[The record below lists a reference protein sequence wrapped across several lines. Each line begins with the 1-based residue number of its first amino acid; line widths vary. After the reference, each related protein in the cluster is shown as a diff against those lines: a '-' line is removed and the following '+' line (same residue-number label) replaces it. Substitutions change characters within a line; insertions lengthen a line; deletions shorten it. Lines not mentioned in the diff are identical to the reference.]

1 MPEGTT
7 ESSEIPGRVQAELTR
22 LRAERQVF
30 TAEQDRLKAKLAET
44 EHELREATSGASA
57 GAFSAASH
65 DAEFAEVNQK
75 LASQQEELDVAKA
88 RLQALEAEV
97 LLAHQQRDSLRAELK
112 TAREERD
119 KLRLALLDA
128 ELVVSAGVVDA
139 DILPGGEPS
148 ADRQRLLNAERLA
161 AEMARELDATRR
173 TVSWRVTAPLRVVRK
188 KMDRP

>member
-1 MPEGTT
+1 M
-7 ESSEIPGRVQAELTR
+7 SDEIPGRVQAELTR

-44 EHELREATSGASA
+44 EHELREATAGASSNE
-57 GAFSAASH
+57 GDSA
-65 DAEFAEVNQK
+65 ELNQK

-88 RLQALEAEV
+88 RLRALEAEV

-112 TAREERD
+112 TCREERD

-173 TVSWRVTAPLRVVRK
+173 TVSWRVTAPLRIVRK

>member
-1 MPEGTT
+1 MSDTD
-7 ESSEIPGRVQAELTR
+7 IPGRVQAELTR

-44 EHELREATSGASA
+44 EHELREAIASA
-57 GAFSAASH
+57 PDEGESAAH
-65 DAEFAEVNQK
+65 QAVLNQK
-75 LASQQEELDVAKA
+75 VASQQEELDVAKA
-88 RLQALEAEV
+88 RLQALESEV

-112 TAREERD
+112 TCREERD

-128 ELVVSAGVVDA
+128 ELVVSAGVADA
-139 DILPGGEPS
+139 DVLPGGEPS
-148 ADRQRLLNAERLA
+148 VDRQRLLNAERLA

>member
-1 MPEGTT
+1 MSDTD
-7 ESSEIPGRVQAELTR
+7 IPGRVQAELTR

-30 TAEQDRLKAKLAET
+30 TAEQDRLKAKLADT
-44 EHELREATSGASA
+44 EHELREATAAAPNEDESA
-57 GAFSAASH
+57 EA
-65 DAEFAEVNQK
+65 NQAVLNQE
-75 LASQQEELDVAKA
+75 LASQREELDVAKA

-112 TAREERD
+112 TCREERD

>member
-1 MPEGTT
+1 M
-7 ESSEIPGRVQAELTR
+7 SDEIPGRVQAELTR

-44 EHELREATSGASA
+44 EHELREAAASA
-57 GAFSAASH
+57 SNEGES
-65 DAEFAEVNQK
+65 AEVNEAELKQRV
-75 LASQQEELDVAKA
+75 ASQQEELDVAKA
-88 RLQALEAEV
+88 RLKALEAEV
-97 LLAHQQRDSLRAELK
+97 LLSHQQRDSLRTELK
-112 TAREERD
+112 TCREERD

-139 DILPGGEPS
+139 DLLPGGEPS
-148 ADRQRLLNAERLA
+148 ADRQRVLNAERLA

-173 TVSWRVTAPLRVVRK
+173 TVSWRVTAPLRIVRK

>member
-1 MPEGTT
+1 MSDTD
-7 ESSEIPGRVQAELTR
+7 IPGRVQAELTR

-30 TAEQDRLKAKLAET
+30 TAEQDRLKAKLADT
-44 EHELREATSGASA
+44 EHELREATAAAAAPNESA
-57 GAFSAASH
+57 EA
-65 DAEFAEVNQK
+65 NQAVLNQE
-75 LASQQEELDVAKA
+75 LASQREELDVAKA

-112 TAREERD
+112 TCREERD

>member
-1 MPEGTT
+1 MGAFMSDTD
-7 ESSEIPGRVQAELTR
+7 IPGRVQAELTR

-44 EHELREATSGASA
+44 EHELREATASA
-57 GAFSAASH
+57 PDEGESAAIQ
-65 DAEFAEVNQK
+65 AVLKQK
-75 LASQQEELDVAKA
+75 VASQQEELDVAKA

-112 TAREERD
+112 TCREERD

-128 ELVVSAGVVDA
+128 ELVVSAGVADA
-139 DILPGGEPS
+139 DVLPGGEPS
-148 ADRQRLLNAERLA
+148 VDRQRLLNAERLA

>member
-1 MPEGTT
+1 MSDTD
-7 ESSEIPGRVQAELTR
+7 IPGRVQAELTR

-30 TAEQDRLKAKLAET
+30 TAEQDRLKAKLADT
-44 EHELREATSGASA
+44 EHELREATAAAAPNESA
-57 GAFSAASH
+57 EA
-65 DAEFAEVNQK
+65 NQAVLNQE
-75 LASQQEELDVAKA
+75 LASQREELDVAKA

-112 TAREERD
+112 TCREERD

>member
-1 MPEGTT
+1 MSDTD
-7 ESSEIPGRVQAELTR
+7 IPGRVQAELTR

-30 TAEQDRLKAKLAET
+30 TAEQDRLKAKLADT
-44 EHELREATSGASA
+44 EHELREATAAAPDEGESA
-57 GAFSAASH
+57 
-65 DAEFAEVNQK
+65 ELNQK
-75 LASQQEELDVAKA
+75 VASQQEELDVAKA
-88 RLQALEAEV
+88 RSQALEAEV

-112 TAREERD
+112 TCREERD

-139 DILPGGEPS
+139 DVLPGGEPS

>member
-1 MPEGTT
+1 MSDT
-7 ESSEIPGRVQAELTR
+7 EIPGRVQAELTR

-30 TAEQDRLKAKLAET
+30 TAEQDRLKAKLADT
-44 EHELREATSGASA
+44 EHELREATAVAPDEGES
-57 GAFSAASH
+57 
-65 DAEFAEVNQK
+65 AEVNQQ

-88 RLQALEAEV
+88 RLRALEAEV
-97 LLAHQQRDSLRAELK
+97 LLAQQQRDSLRAELK
-112 TAREERD
+112 TCREERD

>member
-1 MPEGTT
+1 MSDTD
-7 ESSEIPGRVQAELTR
+7 IPGRVQAELTR

-30 TAEQDRLKAKLAET
+30 TAEQDRLKAKLADT
-44 EHELREATSGASA
+44 EHELREAT
-57 GAFSAASH
+57 AAAAAPNEGES
-65 DAEFAEVNQK
+65 AEVNHAVLNQK
-75 LASQQEELDVAKA
+75 LASQQEEFDVARA

-112 TAREERD
+112 TCREERD

>member
-1 MPEGTT
+1 M
-7 ESSEIPGRVQAELTR
+7 SDDNAVIPGRVQAELTR

-44 EHELREATSGASA
+44 EHELREAISGGSH
-57 GAFSAASH
+57 AAAH
-65 DAEFAEVNQK
+65 DADFAEVKQK
-75 LASQQEELDVAKA
+75 LASQQEELNVTKA
-88 RLQALEAEV
+88 RLRALEAEV

-188 KMDRP
+188 KMDRS

>member
-1 MPEGTT
+1 MSDTD
-7 ESSEIPGRVQAELTR
+7 IPGRVQAELTR

-44 EHELREATSGASA
+44 EHELREATSAASDEDE
-57 GAFSAASH
+57 SAAVH
-65 DAEFAEVNQK
+65 EK

-112 TAREERD
+112 TCREERD

-139 DILPGGEPS
+139 DVLPGGEPS

>member
-1 MPEGTT
+1 MSDTD
-7 ESSEIPGRVQAELTR
+7 IPGRVQAELTR

-30 TAEQDRLKAKLAET
+30 TAEQDRLKAKLADT
-44 EHELREATSGASA
+44 EHELREATAAAPNEGE
-57 GAFSAASH
+57 SAAV
-65 DAEFAEVNQK
+65 DQE
-75 LASQQEELDVAKA
+75 LASQREELDVAKA
-88 RLQALEAEV
+88 RLRALEAEV

-112 TAREERD
+112 TCREERD

-139 DILPGGEPS
+139 DVLPGGEPS

>member
-1 MPEGTT
+1 MSDDHT
-7 ESSEIPGRVQAELTR
+7 EIPGRVQAELTR

-44 EHELREATSGASA
+44 EHELREATAVVAPNEGE
-57 GAFSAASH
+57 SAAVNQ
-65 DAEFAEVNQK
+65 AELNQK
-75 LASQQEELDVAKA
+75 LSSQQEELDVAKA
-88 RLQALEAEV
+88 RLKALEAEV
-97 LLAHQQRDSLRAELK
+97 LLSHQQRDSLRAELK
-112 TAREERD
+112 TCREERD

-139 DILPGGEPS
+139 DLLPGGEPS
-148 ADRQRLLNAERLA
+148 ADRQRVLNAERLA

-173 TVSWRVTAPLRVVRK
+173 TVSWRVTAPLRIVRK

>member
-1 MPEGTT
+1 MSDTD
-7 ESSEIPGRVQAELTR
+7 IPGRVQAELTR

-44 EHELREATSGASA
+44 EHELRAATS
-57 GAFSAASH
+57 AAPDEGES
-65 DAEFAEVNQK
+65 AEVNQK
-75 LASQQEELDVAKA
+75 LATQQQELDVTKA
-88 RLQALEAEV
+88 RSQALEAEV
-97 LLAHQQRDSLRAELK
+97 LLARQQRDSLRAELK
-112 TAREERD
+112 TCREERD

-139 DILPGGEPS
+139 DVLPGGEPS

>member
-1 MPEGTT
+1 MSDTD
-7 ESSEIPGRVQAELTR
+7 IPGRVQAELTR

-30 TAEQDRLKAKLAET
+30 TAEQDRLKAKLADT
-44 EHELREATSGASA
+44 EHELREAI
-57 GAFSAASH
+57 AASP
-65 DAEFAEVNQK
+65 DEGESAEVHQR
-75 LASQQEELDVAKA
+75 LATQQEELDVAKA
-88 RLQALEAEV
+88 RSQALEAEV

-112 TAREERD
+112 TCREERD

-139 DILPGGEPS
+139 DVLPGGEPS

-188 KMDRP
+188 KMDRS

>member
-1 MPEGTT
+1 M
-7 ESSEIPGRVQAELTR
+7 
-22 LRAERQVF
+22 
-30 TAEQDRLKAKLAET
+30 
-44 EHELREATSGASA
+44 
-57 GAFSAASH
+57 
-65 DAEFAEVNQK
+65 NQK
-75 LASQQEELDVAKA
+75 LSSQQEELDVAKA
-88 RLQALEAEV
+88 RLRALESEV

-112 TAREERD
+112 TCREERD

>member
-1 MPEGTT
+1 MSDTD
-7 ESSEIPGRVQAELTR
+7 IPGRVQAELTR

-44 EHELREATSGASA
+44 EHELRAAT
-57 GAFSAASH
+57 AATPDEGES
-65 DAEFAEVNQK
+65 AEVNQGP
-75 LASQQEELDVAKA
+75 AVQQEELDVAKA
-88 RLQALEAEV
+88 RSQALEAEV

-112 TAREERD
+112 TCREERD

-139 DILPGGEPS
+139 DVLPGGEPS

-188 KMDRP
+188 KMDRS

>member
-1 MPEGTT
+1 MSDTD
-7 ESSEIPGRVQAELTR
+7 IPGRVQAELTR

-30 TAEQDRLKAKLAET
+30 TAEQDRLKAKLADT
-44 EHELREATSGASA
+44 EHELRETTA
-57 GAFSAASH
+57 AASN
-65 DAEFAEVNQK
+65 EGESAEVHQK
-75 LASQQEELDVAKA
+75 LSSQQEELDVAKA
-88 RLQALEAEV
+88 RLKALEAEV

-112 TAREERD
+112 TCREERD

>member
-1 MPEGTT
+1 MSDTD
-7 ESSEIPGRVQAELTR
+7 IPGRVQAELTR

-30 TAEQDRLKAKLAET
+30 TAEQDRLKAKLADT
-44 EHELREATSGASA
+44 EHELREAAAAAPNEGE
-57 GAFSAASH
+57 SAA
-65 DAEFAEVNQK
+65 VNQK
-75 LASQQEELDVAKA
+75 LTSQQEELDVAKA
-88 RLQALEAEV
+88 RLQALETEV

-112 TAREERD
+112 TCREERD

-139 DILPGGEPS
+139 DVLPGGEPS

>member
-1 MPEGTT
+1 MSDTD
-7 ESSEIPGRVQAELTR
+7 IPGRVQAELTR

-30 TAEQDRLKAKLAET
+30 TAEQDRLKAKLADT
-44 EHELREATSGASA
+44 EHELREATAAAAPNEDESA
-57 GAFSAASH
+57 EA
-65 DAEFAEVNQK
+65 NQVVLNQE
-75 LASQQEELDVAKA
+75 LASQREELDVAKA

-112 TAREERD
+112 TCREERD

>member
-1 MPEGTT
+1 MSDTD
-7 ESSEIPGRVQAELTR
+7 IPGRVQAELTR

-44 EHELREATSGASA
+44 EHELREATAA
-57 GAFSAASH
+57 AAAAAVVPDEDESAAVKQ
-65 DAEFAEVNQK
+65 AVLQQRV
-75 LASQQEELDVAKA
+75 ASQQEELDVANA
-88 RLQALEAEV
+88 RLQALEADV
-97 LLAHQQRDSLRAELK
+97 LLAHHQRDSLRAELK
-112 TAREERD
+112 TCREERD
-119 KLRLALLDA
+119 KLRLALLDT
-128 ELVVSAGVVDA
+128 ELAVSAGGGA
-139 DILPGGEPS
+139 DVPPGGEPS

>member
-1 MPEGTT
+1 MSDTD
-7 ESSEIPGRVQAELTR
+7 IPGRVQAELTR

-44 EHELREATSGASA
+44 EHELREATASA
-57 GAFSAASH
+57 PDEG
-65 DAEFAEVNQK
+65 EFAAVNQK

-112 TAREERD
+112 TCREERD

-139 DILPGGEPS
+139 DVLPGGEPS

>member
-1 MPEGTT
+1 MGAFMSDTD
-7 ESSEIPGRVQAELTR
+7 IPGRVQAELTR

-44 EHELREATSGASA
+44 EHELREATAAAPDEGE
-57 GAFSAASH
+57 SAA
-65 DAEFAEVNQK
+65 VNQR

-112 TAREERD
+112 TCREERD

-139 DILPGGEPS
+139 DVLPNGEPS